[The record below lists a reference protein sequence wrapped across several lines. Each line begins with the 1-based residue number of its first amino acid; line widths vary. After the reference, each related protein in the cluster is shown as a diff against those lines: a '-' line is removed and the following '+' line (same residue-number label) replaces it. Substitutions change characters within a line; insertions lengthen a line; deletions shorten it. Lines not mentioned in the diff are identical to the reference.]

1 MIPKISCDIC
11 GIVTKNLNLL
21 CKFVAK
27 LTKKHNLSYLCYG
40 ELALVPTPFFC
51 SVLCQFLLG
60 MDYFYRLQF
69 ILTGMTQLSI
79 VFERILDS
87 IQKVFSNVFGWIIA
101 VFTAY
106 LSWLGNDSGSILLV
120 VVALVW
126 DMAWGIAAAVKRHNF
141 VLSYLLRETF
151 CKIIVYVGAMSI
163 VLFAERMLGLT
174 SGLTVRIIAVIATS
188 VELFSSAGNILIIKP
203 DFVFVRFFG
212 KYLVGEIADKM
223 KISHDEA
230 RQMLDNNSNNE

>member
-1 MIPKISCDIC
+1 
-11 GIVTKNLNLL
+11 
-21 CKFVAK
+21 
-27 LTKKHNLSYLCYG
+27 
-40 ELALVPTPFFC
+40 
-51 SVLCQFLLG
+51 
-60 MDYFYRLQF
+60 
-69 ILTGMTQLSI
+69 MTQLSI

-87 IQKVFSNVFGWIIA
+87 IQKVFSNLFGWIIA

-106 LSWLGNDSGSILLV
+106 LSWLGDDSGSILLV
-120 VVALVW
+120 IVALVW
-126 DMAWGIAAAVKRHNF
+126 DMAWGIAAAMKRHNF

-174 SGLTVRIIAVIATS
+174 SGLTVRTIAVIATS

-230 RQMLDNNSNNE
+230 RQMLDGNFNME

>member
-1 MIPKISCDIC
+1 MCW
-11 GIVTKNLNLL
+11 GIGSSAESLFLFCTVPVPVGDAFFEQPLNTV
-21 CKFVAK
+21 F
-27 LTKKHNLSYLCYG
+27 
-40 ELALVPTPFFC
+40 
-51 SVLCQFLLG
+51 
-60 MDYFYRLQF
+60 
-69 ILTGMTQLSI
+69 MTQLSI

-87 IQKVFSNVFGWIIA
+87 IQKVFSNLFGWIIA
-101 VFTAY
+101 LFSAY
-106 LSWLGNDSGSILLV
+106 LAWLGNDSGSFLLV
-120 VVALVW
+120 LIAIVW
-126 DMAWGIAAAVKRHNF
+126 DMAWGIASAVKRHDF

-163 VLFAERMLGLT
+163 VLLAERMLGLT
-174 SGLTVRIIAVIATS
+174 SGLTVKIIAVIATS

-230 RQMLDNNSNNE
+230 RQILEDHKN

>member
-1 MIPKISCDIC
+1 
-11 GIVTKNLNLL
+11 
-21 CKFVAK
+21 
-27 LTKKHNLSYLCYG
+27 
-40 ELALVPTPFFC
+40 
-51 SVLCQFLLG
+51 
-60 MDYFYRLQF
+60 
-69 ILTGMTQLSI
+69 MTQLSI

-151 CKIIVYVGAMSI
+151 
-163 VLFAERMLGLT
+163 LN
-174 SGLTVRIIAVIATS
+174 
-188 VELFSSAGNILIIKP
+188 SAI
-203 DFVFVRFFG
+203 
-212 KYLVGEIADKM
+212 
-223 KISHDEA
+223 
-230 RQMLDNNSNNE
+230 

>member
-1 MIPKISCDIC
+1 
-11 GIVTKNLNLL
+11 
-21 CKFVAK
+21 
-27 LTKKHNLSYLCYG
+27 
-40 ELALVPTPFFC
+40 
-51 SVLCQFLLG
+51 
-60 MDYFYRLQF
+60 
-69 ILTGMTQLSI
+69 MTQLSI

-101 VFTAY
+101 VFMAY

-174 SGLTVRIIAVIATS
+174 SGFTVRIIAVIATS

>member
-1 MIPKISCDIC
+1 MPSPLFLFGAVPIPVGD
-11 GIVTKNLNLL
+11 GIVSIVK
-21 CKFVAK
+21 
-27 LTKKHNLSYLCYG
+27 
-40 ELALVPTPFFC
+40 
-51 SVLCQFLLG
+51 
-60 MDYFYRLQF
+60 QF
-69 ILTGMTQLSI
+69 IVTGMTQLSI

-87 IQKVFSNVFGWIIA
+87 IQKVFSNLFGWIIA

-106 LSWLGNDSGSILLV
+106 LSWLGDDSGSILLV
-120 VVALVW
+120 IVALMW
-126 DMAWGIAAAVKRHNF
+126 EMAWGIAAAMKRHNF

-223 KISHDEA
+223 KISHNEA
-230 RQMLDNNSNNE
+230 RQMLDGNFNKE

>member
-1 MIPKISCDIC
+1 MI
-11 GIVTKNLNLL
+11 
-21 CKFVAK
+21 
-27 LTKKHNLSYLCYG
+27 
-40 ELALVPTPFFC
+40 
-51 SVLCQFLLG
+51 
-60 MDYFYRLQF
+60 
-69 ILTGMTQLSI
+69 QLSI

-87 IQKVFSNVFGWIIA
+87 IHKVFSNVFGWIIA

-174 SGLTVRIIAVIATS
+174 SGFTVRIIAVIATS

-212 KYLVGEIADKM
+212 KYLIGEIADKM

-230 RQMLDNNSNNE
+230 RQMLDGNFSKE

>member
-1 MIPKISCDIC
+1 MPSPLFLFGAVPIPVGD
-11 GIVTKNLNLL
+11 GIVSIVK
-21 CKFVAK
+21 
-27 LTKKHNLSYLCYG
+27 
-40 ELALVPTPFFC
+40 
-51 SVLCQFLLG
+51 
-60 MDYFYRLQF
+60 QF
-69 ILTGMTQLSI
+69 IVTGMTQLSI

-87 IQKVFSNVFGWIIA
+87 IQKVFSNLFGWIIA

-106 LSWLGNDSGSILLV
+106 LSWLGDDSGSILLV
-120 VVALVW
+120 IVALMW
-126 DMAWGIAAAVKRHNF
+126 DMAWGIAAAMKRHNF

-223 KISHDEA
+223 KISHNEA
-230 RQMLDNNSNNE
+230 RQMLDGNFNKE

>member
-1 MIPKISCDIC
+1 
-11 GIVTKNLNLL
+11 
-21 CKFVAK
+21 
-27 LTKKHNLSYLCYG
+27 
-40 ELALVPTPFFC
+40 
-51 SVLCQFLLG
+51 
-60 MDYFYRLQF
+60 
-69 ILTGMTQLSI
+69 MTQLSM

-87 IQKVFSNVFGWIIA
+87 VQKVFSNVFGWIIA
-101 VFTAY
+101 VFSAY
-106 LSWLGNDSGSILLV
+106 LAWLGDESGSFLLV
-120 VVALVW
+120 LVALMW
-126 DMAWGIAAAVKRHNF
+126 DMVWGIAAAVKRRCF

-163 VLFAERMLGLT
+163 VLLAERMLGIST
-174 SGLTVRIIAVIATS
+174 GLTVRIIAVIATS

-230 RQMLDNNSNNE
+230 RRILDGHKH